1 MDELS
6 CQTARVQIDGLVDGE
21 LTPSAA
27 EFLQRHIAGCPD
39 CSRRLQARRDL
50 VAMLSKET
58 ERFVVDDLMRHR
70 LLVGLRGKAKRPRLW
85 WLSAPAAAA
94 VAASLMLFIG
104 GPKVNDAGVEEVLSA
119 HLRSLSPGHL
129 TDVESSDRHSV
140 KPWFNGR
147 LALSPPVPDLS
158 DQNFVLVGGRLD
170 YIGEQIAACLV
181 YRRSLHIINLCIWP
195 NNPGAPAL
203 PASAMQQGYNLL
215 SWRQGDQT
223 VAMISD
229 LNREELGQFK
239 EMWMNRSSDPSNS
252 H

>member
-6 CQTARVQIDGLVDGE
+6 CDTARVQIDGLVDGE

-27 EFLQRHIAGCPD
+27 EILQRHIAGCPE
-39 CSRRLQARRDL
+39 CARRLQARRDL
-50 VAMLSKET
+50 VAMLPKEA
-58 ERFVVDDLMRHR
+58 ERLVVDDLMRRR
-70 LLVGLRGKAKRPRLW
+70 LLVGLQGKAKRPGLW

-94 VAASLMLFIG
+94 IAASLMLFMG
-104 GPKVNDAGVEEVLSA
+104 VPKANDAGVEEVLSV
-119 HLRSLSPGHL
+119 HLRSLTPGHL

-147 LALSPPVPDLS
+147 LAMSPPVPDLS
-158 DQNFVLVGGRLD
+158 DQNFILVGGRLD
-170 YIGEQIAACLV
+170 YIGEQSVACLV

-195 NNPGAPAL
+195 NNPDMPAL
-203 PASAMQQGYNLL
+203 PGSASRHGYNLL
-215 SWRQGDQT
+215 SWRQDDQT

-239 EMWMNRSSDPSNS
+239 ETWVDRSSDPSNS